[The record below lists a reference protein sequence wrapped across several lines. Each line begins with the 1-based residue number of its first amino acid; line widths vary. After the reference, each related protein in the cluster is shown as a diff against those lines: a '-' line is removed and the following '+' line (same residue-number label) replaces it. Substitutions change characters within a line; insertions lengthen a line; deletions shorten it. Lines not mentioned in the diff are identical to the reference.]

1 MQMTDP
7 RALALKAAEIGIID
21 DDPASDTVYWS
32 PTLYKILGAELGI
45 LPSLAAYLDL
55 IHPKDRAVVHET
67 MTAAKQSSGNDVF
80 ACEHRVVCGDGQIR
94 WLNLHIHP
102 YRAEPGAGGR
112 ARLVA
117 TVIDISDWKA
127 KEEEAQN
134 NQARLSAILS
144 IAPSAIISVDATQ
157 KITLFN
163 EAAERLFGYKRA
175 EIIGKPLDDLIPER
189 FRRAHRK
196 DVDGFWASPQNAR
209 RMGERQAVA
218 GLRKDGSEFPA
229 EAAISKTEIGGERI
243 FTVVLLDIT
252 ERKKAAEQLATMN
265 RTLEHRVAER
275 TRELEDALRKREEA
289 QKQLIQ
295 SQRMEAFG
303 QLTGG
308 IAHDFN
314 NLLAI
319 VSGSLELLEPAVT
332 YGRARE
338 HLERAMN
345 AAGMGARLTSR
356 LLTFARRR
364 RLEPTLLNLSDQVT
378 ALLEL
383 LQRTLGEQVIL
394 KTSLAPDLGLAMAD
408 PSEAENA
415 ILNLSLNAR
424 DAMPHGGRLIIE
436 TANVTVGEGEAAAV
450 KGLKAGDFIRLSVS
464 DTGTGIAPEVLEK
477 VFEPFFTTKGTGRGT
492 GLGLSTIYGF
502 ATQSGGTVTIYS
514 EVGKGTTVH
523 LYLPRA
529 EAKAE
534 GRAAAGARSSAILF
548 SRNNEIVLVVED
560 NPDVRET
567 TLQRV
572 EGLGYVVEEAPNG
585 LEAVRILEKR
595 PDIALV
601 FSDVVMAGGMS
612 GYDLGHWVKEHKPE
626 IKVLLTS
633 GFAPEVAQSGHEG
646 EFQLLRKPFNRAEL
660 SRALSDTLYGPEKL
674 CPLPALKD

>member
-1 MQMTDP
+1 M
-7 RALALKAAEIGIID
+7 
-21 DDPASDTVYWS
+21 
-32 PTLYKILGAELGI
+32 
-45 LPSLAAYLDL
+45 
-55 IHPKDRAVVHET
+55 
-67 MTAAKQSSGNDVF
+67 
-80 ACEHRVVCGDGQIR
+80 
-94 WLNLHIHP
+94 
-102 YRAEPGAGGR
+102 
-112 ARLVA
+112 
-117 TVIDISDWKA
+117 SDWKA
-127 KEEEAQN
+127 KEEEAKH
-134 NQARLSAILS
+134 NQARFSAILS
-144 IAPSAIISVDATQ
+144 IAPSAIISIDAKQ

-163 EAAERLFGYKRA
+163 EAAERLFGYACA
-175 EIIGKPLDDLIPER
+175 EIIGQPLDLLIPER
-189 FRRAHRK
+189 FRGTHRG
-196 DVDGFWASPQNAR
+196 DVGRFWDSPQNAR
-209 RMGERQAVA
+209 RMGERQDVA

-229 EAAISKTEIGGERI
+229 EASISKIEIAGERI
-243 FTVVLLDIT
+243 FTVVLQDVT
-252 ERKKAAEQLATMN
+252 ERKNAAEQLANMN
-265 RTLEHRVAER
+265 RTLEQRVVER
-275 TRELEDALRKREEA
+275 TRELEEALRKREEA

-332 YGRARE
+332 DEGARE
-338 HLERAMN
+338 HLERATN
-345 AAGMGARLTSR
+345 ASGMGARLTSR

-364 RLEPTLLNLSDQVT
+364 RLEPTLLNLNDQVRG
-378 ALLEL
+378 LLEL
-383 LQRTLGEQVIL
+383 LQRTLGEQIIL
-394 KTSLAPDLGLAMAD
+394 KTSLAHDLGLAIAD

-415 ILNLSLNAR
+415 VLNLSLNAR

-436 TANVTVGEGEAAAV
+436 TANVTVDEGAAATV
-450 KGLKAGDFIRLSVS
+450 KGLKAGDFIRLSIS

-477 VFEPFFTTKGTGRGT
+477 VFEPFFTTKGTGRGS

-529 EAKAE
+529 EARAE
-534 GRAAAGARSSAILF
+534 GAAAAPRSSAILF
-548 SRNNEIVLVVED
+548 SRSNETVLVVED

-585 LEAVRILEKR
+585 PAAVKILEES

-612 GYDLGHWVKEHKPE
+612 GYDLGGWVKEHRPE

-633 GFAPEVAQSGHEG
+633 GFAAEVAQAGQEG
-646 EFQLLRKPFNRAEL
+646 EFQVLRKPFSRAEL
-660 SRALSDTLYGPEKL
+660 ARALSDTLYGPE
-674 CPLPALKD
+674 DW

>member
-1 MQMTDP
+1 MTDP

-21 DDPASDTVYWS
+21 DDPASGSVYWS
-32 PTLYKILGAELGI
+32 PTLYKILGAKLDTP
-45 LPSLAAYLDL
+45 PSLAAYLAFTHQEDR
-55 IHPKDRAVVHET
+55 RAVRSLIT
-67 MTAAKQSSGNDVF
+67 KAKKSSGNEIL
-80 ACEHRVVCGDGQIR
+80 AHEHRVIRADGQTR
-94 WLNLHIHP
+94 WLSLHTRSHHT
-102 YRAEPGAGGR
+102 ESVAGGE
-112 ARLVA
+112 ARLVS
-117 TVIDISDWKA
+117 TIIDISDWRA

-134 NQARLSAILS
+134 NQVRLSAILS
-144 IAPSAIISVDATQ
+144 IAPSAIISIDAKQ
-157 KITLFN
+157 RITLFN
-163 EAAERLFGYKRA
+163 EAAERLFGYTRA
-175 EIIGKPLDDLIPER
+175 EIIGQPLDLLIPER
-189 FRRAHRK
+189 FRRAHHGHI
-196 DVDGFWASPQNAR
+196 DGFWGSPQNSR
-209 RMGERQAVA
+209 RMGERQDVA

-229 EAAISKTEIGGERI
+229 EASISKTETGGEKI
-243 FTVVLLDIT
+243 FTVLLQDIT
-252 ERKKAAEQLATMN
+252 ERKNAAEQLSNMN
-265 RTLEHRVAER
+265 RTLEQRVVER
-275 TRELEDALRKREEA
+275 THELEDALRKREEA

-332 YGRARE
+332 DGRARE
-338 HLERAMN
+338 HLERATN
-345 AAGMGARLTSR
+345 AASMGARLTSR

-364 RLEPTLLNLSDQVT
+364 RLEPTLLNLNDQVT
-378 ALLEL
+378 GLLEL
-383 LQRTLGEQVIL
+383 LQRTLGEQIIL
-394 KTSLAPDLGLAMAD
+394 KTSLARDLGLAIAD
-408 PSEAENA
+408 PSEVENA

-436 TANVTVGEGEAAAV
+436 AANVTVDEGVAATV
-450 KGLKAGDFIRLSVS
+450 KGLKAGDFIRLSIS
-464 DTGTGIAPEVLEK
+464 DTGTGIAREVLEK
-477 VFEPFFTTKGTGRGT
+477 VFEPFFTTKGAGRGT

-514 EVGKGTTVH
+514 EAGKGTTVH

-534 GRAAAGARSSAILF
+534 GAAAATRSSAILF
-548 SRNNEIVLVVED
+548 SRNNETVLVVED

-572 EGLGYVVEEAPNG
+572 EGLGYVVDEAPNG
-585 LEAVRILEKR
+585 PEAVKILEKR

-612 GYDLGHWVKEHKPE
+612 GYDLGRWVKEHKPE

-633 GFAPEVAQSGHEG
+633 GFAAEVAQHGHAG
-646 EFQLLRKPFNRAEL
+646 EFQVLRKPFSRAEL
-660 SRALSDTLYGPEKL
+660 ARALCNTLYGPGER
-674 CPLPALKD
+674 

>member
-1 MQMTDP
+1 M
-7 RALALKAAEIGIID
+7 
-21 DDPASDTVYWS
+21 
-32 PTLYKILGAELGI
+32 
-45 LPSLAAYLDL
+45 
-55 IHPKDRAVVHET
+55 
-67 MTAAKQSSGNDVF
+67 
-80 ACEHRVVCGDGQIR
+80 
-94 WLNLHIHP
+94 
-102 YRAEPGAGGR
+102 
-112 ARLVA
+112 
-117 TVIDISDWKA
+117 SDWKG
-127 KEEEAQN
+127 KEDGAN
-134 NQARLSAILS
+134 HNQARLSAVLS
-144 IAPSAIISVDATQ
+144 IAPSAIISIDDKQ
-157 KITLFN
+157 RITLFN
-163 EAAERLFGYKRA
+163 EAAEKLFGYQRA
-175 EIIGKPLDDLIPER
+175 EIVGQPLDLLIPER
-189 FRRAHRK
+189 FRRAHRGH
-196 DVDGFWASPQNAR
+196 VDGFWAGPQNSR
-209 RMGERQAVA
+209 RMGERQSVA

-229 EAAISKTEIGGERI
+229 EASISKTEIGGERI
-243 FTVVLLDIT
+243 FTVVLQDIT
-252 ERKKAAEQLATMN
+252 ERKNAAEQLANMN
-265 RTLEHRVAER
+265 RTLEQRVAER
-275 TRELEDALRKREEA
+275 TRALEDALRKREEA

-332 YGRARE
+332 DGRARE
-338 HLERAMN
+338 HLERATN
-345 AAGMGARLTSR
+345 AASMGARLTSR

-364 RLEPTLLNLSDQVT
+364 RLEPTLLNLNDQVT
-378 ALLEL
+378 GLLEL
-383 LQRTLGEQVIL
+383 LQRTLGEQIIL
-394 KTSLAPDLGLAMAD
+394 KTSLARDLGFAIAD

-436 TANVTVGEGEAAAV
+436 TANITMDEGGAAATV
-450 KGLKAGDFIRLSVS
+450 KGLKAGDFIRLSIS

-477 VFEPFFTTKGTGRGT
+477 VFEPFFTTKGAGRGT

-514 EVGKGTTVH
+514 EIGHGTTVH

-534 GRAAAGARSSAILF
+534 GRAAAAARGSAILF
-548 SRNNEIVLVVED
+548 SRNNETVLVVED

-585 LEAVRILEKR
+585 PEAVKILEKR

-612 GYDLGHWVKEHKPE
+612 GYEVGRWVKEHKPE

-633 GFAPEVAQSGHEG
+633 GFAPEVAQNGQEG
-646 EFQLLRKPFNRAEL
+646 EFRVLRKPFSRAEL
-660 SRALSDTLYGPEKL
+660 ARALCDTLYGPEEL
-674 CPLPALKD
+674 RA

>member
-1 MQMTDP
+1 VTGFLINLIQIKPMRP
-7 RALALKAAEIGIID
+7 KCRRLRASKAQ
-21 DDPASDTVYWS
+21 
-32 PTLYKILGAELGI
+32 
-45 LPSLAAYLDL
+45 AAYCGSWA
-55 IHPKDRAVVHET
+55 KRRAQNDFILTGIKTTASTSVYNTVHRLGE
-67 MTAAKQSSGNDVF
+67 AA
-80 ACEHRVVCGDGQIR
+80 
-94 WLNLHIHP
+94 
-102 YRAEPGAGGR
+102 AGER
-112 ARLVA
+112 M
-117 TVIDISDWKA
+117 SDWKA
-127 KEEEAQN
+127 KEETKH

-144 IAPSAIISVDATQ
+144 IAPSAIISIDAQ
-157 KITLFN
+157 QRITLFN
-163 EAAERLFGYKRA
+163 EAAERLFGYTRI
-175 EIIGKPLDDLIPER
+175 EIIGQPLDLLIPER
-189 FRRAHRK
+189 FRRTHRG
-196 DVDGFWASPQNAR
+196 DVDRFWSSPQNAR
-209 RMGERQAVA
+209 RMGERQDVA

-229 EAAISKTEIGGERI
+229 EASISRTEIGGERI
-243 FTVVLLDIT
+243 FTVVLQDIT
-252 ERKKAAEQLATMN
+252 ERKSAAEQLASMN
-265 RTLEHRVAER
+265 RMLEQRVAER
-275 TRELEDALRKREEA
+275 TRELEEALRKREEA

-332 YGRARE
+332 DGRARD
-338 HLERAMN
+338 HLERATN
-345 AAGMGARLTSR
+345 AASMGARLTSR

-364 RLEPTLLNLSDQVT
+364 RLEPTILDLNDQV
-378 ALLEL
+378 AGLLEL
-383 LQRTLGEQVIL
+383 LQRTLGEQIIL
-394 KTSLAPDLGLAMAD
+394 KTLLAPDLDHAIAD

-436 TANVTVGEGEAAAV
+436 TANVTVDEGGAATV
-450 KGLKAGDFIRLSVS
+450 KGLKAGDFVRLSIS
-464 DTGTGIAPEVLEK
+464 DTGTGIEPEVLEK

-529 EAKAE
+529 EPKTE
-534 GRAAAGARSSAILF
+534 GRATAATRGSAIQF
-548 SRNNEIVLVVED
+548 SRHNETVLVVED

-585 LEAVRILEKR
+585 PEAVKILEKS
-595 PDIALV
+595 PYIALV

-612 GYDLGHWVKEHKPE
+612 GYDLGRWVKEHKPE

-633 GFAPEVAQSGHEG
+633 GFAPEVAQSGQEG
-646 EFQLLRKPFNRAEL
+646 KFQVLRKPFSRAEL
-660 SRALSDTLYGPEKL
+660 ARALSDMLYGSEER
-674 CPLPALKD
+674 